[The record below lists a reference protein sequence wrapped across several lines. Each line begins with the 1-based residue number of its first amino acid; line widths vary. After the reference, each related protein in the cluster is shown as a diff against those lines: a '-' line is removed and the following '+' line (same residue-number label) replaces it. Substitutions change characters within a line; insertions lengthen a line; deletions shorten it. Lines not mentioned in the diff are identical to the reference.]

1 MDLPAGF
8 SEEKID
14 LLAELLAG
22 AANSEPGLE
31 LDETLTVGL
40 ALKSENIS
48 IWNKIENNLQH

>member
-1 MDLPAGF
+1 F

-40 ALKSENIS
+40 ALKSENIF